1 MKKLIQKS
9 GILFFLF
16 LITGCSNNS
25 VEDEVTTII
34 QREVIN
40 GDTVNRIDS
49 KNRKQGLWYLMKNEH
64 DVRTTYDTVI
74 YKDGVIL
81 K

>member
-16 LITGCSNNS
+16 LITGCSNKS
-25 VEDEVTTII
+25 AEDEVTIK
-34 QREVIN
+34 QCEVIN

-49 KNRKQGLWYLMKNEH
+49 KNRRQGLWYLMKNEY